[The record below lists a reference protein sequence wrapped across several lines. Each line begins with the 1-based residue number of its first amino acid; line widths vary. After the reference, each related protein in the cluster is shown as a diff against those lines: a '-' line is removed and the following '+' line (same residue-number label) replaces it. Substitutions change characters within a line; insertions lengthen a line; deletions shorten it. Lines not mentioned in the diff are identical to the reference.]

1 MTTTAPTPPRSSLP
15 AVLTAAPHRLM
26 FFVGATN
33 VLAAMTWWAYLWV
46 FDITP
51 VPVGD
56 VPAGWLHGFIIQY
69 QMLPSFMFGFLLTT
83 FPRWMG
89 QPELARRHYVPIGA
103 GMFAGQ
109 ILCLVAAFS
118 GWAPLLYA
126 GVALT
131 IAGWGYGLCV
141 LAPVIVRN
149 RFRTWHA
156 ISCWAALLVG
166 WIALLTFAFY
176 LYDDDFTVG
185 RFAIRAGMFGVLLPI
200 YATVAHRMFP
210 FFAAR
215 IPGYRAWNPMWILA
229 AQWPFWILHT
239 VLEVTDHLA
248 WLWVADIP
256 LMVLSL
262 ICVWKWWP
270 RDGGPGLTRV
280 LFIGYA
286 WLPVGLALYVVQSL
300 NLLIADE
307 RVLGYA
313 PLHTLA
319 IGMFGSLLVAMA
331 TRVTQG
337 HSGRPLALVPTA
349 VFAFVT
355 LQAVV
360 LLRIAADLS
369 AFPYVTMVRI
379 AAVGWVVAFLPWVVR
394 SLVIYLRPRKDGR
407 PG

>member
-1 MTTTAPTPPRSSLP
+1 MATTAPSPPKSSLP
-15 AVLTAAPHRLM
+15 ATLTAAPHRLL

-33 VLAAMTWWAYLWV
+33 VLAAMTWWAYFWL
-46 FDITP
+46 FDITAM
-51 VPVGD
+51 PVGH

-83 FPRWMG
+83 FPRWMN
-89 QPELARRHYVPIGA
+89 QPALARRHYVPIGA

-109 ILCLVAAFS
+109 ILCLIAAFS
-118 GWAPLLYA
+118 GWSGFLYV

-131 IAGWGYGLCV
+131 IAGWAYGLGV
-141 LAPVIVRN
+141 LGTVIVRN

-156 ISCWAALLVG
+156 ISCWVALLVG
-166 WIALLTFAFY
+166 WVAMLAFANY
-176 LYDDDFTVG
+176 LHGEDYHVG
-185 RFAIRAGMFGVLLPI
+185 RFAIEAGMLGVLLPV

-215 IPGYRAWNPMWILA
+215 IPGYRAWQPMWILA
-229 AQWPFWILHT
+229 AQWPFWILH
-239 VLEVTDHLA
+239 VILQVTDPPD
-248 WLWVADIP
+248 WLWVADLP
-256 LMVLSL
+256 LMVLAL
-262 ICVWKWWP
+262 ICVWQWWP
-270 RDGGPGLTRV
+270 RGGPGLTRV

-300 NLLIADE
+300 NLLIADKH
-307 RVLGYA
+307 VLGLA

-349 VFAFVT
+349 VFAFVAM
-355 LQAVV
+355 QAVV
-360 LLRIAADLS
+360 LFRIAADLS

-379 AAVGWVVAFLPWVVR
+379 AAVGWLVAFLPWVIR
-394 SLVIYLRPRKDGR
+394 SLAIYLRPRKDGR